1 LMRRSRWQMRRL
13 RGKKERGI
21 HHRVRRGHGGRA
33 GKKKTT
39 QRRRDAETQSTLSYA
54 ENFAEEGA
62 IGSNGSRIGGERS
75 DCLVDGKTAPL
86 KIAKVRHPNAV
97 LRIDGADMGRSVLR
111 PYTFVVRIAA
121 QCYWLTPEA
130 SMPPSTARMWPL
142 V

>member
-1 LMRRSRWQMRRL
+1 MRGWRRLMRRSRWQMRRL

-75 DCLVDGKTAPL
+75 DCLVDGKTASL
-86 KIAKVRHPNAV
+86 KIARVRHPNAGCGSMV
-97 LRIDGADMGRSVLR
+97 RTWGA
-111 PYTFVVRIAA
+111 ACCA
-121 QCYWLTPEA
+121 LTHL
-130 SMPPSTARMWPL
+130 W
-142 V
+142 